1 MNSKYGEWKLVQFP
15 QLVSDVAVLKR
26 ICSHLKTKVIHLIS
40 LISKTSFYCWLL
52 PSGSTMVKY
61 KL

>member
-1 MNSKYGEWKLVQFP
+1 MEVGS
-15 QLVSDVAVLKR
+15 VSPTSFGRGRSQENLFSFENENDLQ
-26 ICSHLKTKVIHLIS
+26 VIHLIS